1 MEESRMKK
9 YNCLLAVDLG
19 YGNVKSVCG
28 DAEGKVL
35 EMVLPAGAAPA
46 DQMPK
51 LINRQA
57 DLKGGELVL
66 VPSEGSVVPWVA
78 GVDQIVVQHG
88 TRQSH
93 DRYIFTPEYHA
104 LFLGALARQRCDRVN
119 LLVTGLPVS
128 QFYGERGESLRRD
141 LQKLMTG
148 RHHINEQTTVEVE
161 RTLVIPQPTGTFMG
175 VATQPEYSFLVT
187 DESLTTLTVDV
198 GYFSVDW
205 VLMSGRSVRDK
216 SSGSSQLATSHI
228 LEEGAREL
236 SRRLDRYVDRDRLD
250 AAYRSGAKQLRIGG
264 EELDY
269 LTLLTQTGVGV
280 SRKVVGQVQDSLRND
295 NRGVDVVILTGGG
308 AELYAAEL
316 AKVFPKAKFIRPA
329 DPVLSN
335 ARGYF
340 AYGQLVLGSSKA
352 A

>member
-1 MEESRMKK
+1 
-9 YNCLLAVDLG
+9 
-19 YGNVKSVCG
+19 
-28 DAEGKVL
+28 
-35 EMVLPAGAAPA
+35 
-46 DQMPK
+46 
-51 LINRQA
+51 
-57 DLKGGELVL
+57 
-66 VPSEGSVVPWVA
+66 
-78 GVDQIVVQHG
+78 
-88 TRQSH
+88 
-93 DRYIFTPEYHA
+93 
-104 LFLGALARQRCDRVN
+104 
-119 LLVTGLPVS
+119 
-128 QFYGERGESLRRD
+128 
-141 LQKLMTG
+141 
-148 RHHINEQTTVEVE
+148 
-161 RTLVIPQPTGTFMG
+161 
-175 VATQPEYSFLVT
+175 
-187 DESLTTLTVDV
+187 
-198 GYFSVDW
+198 
-205 VLMSGRSVRDK
+205 MSGRSVRDK